1 METCLNVAYK
11 LLTGAMTKV
20 LVENNGLVNSIRNGE
35 FDLHPGVTE
44 ERNFSGRCP
53 LPSSV
58 RSVHGAV
65 VRALHGGERW
75 LRERFPP
82 LDGGP
87 LNVC

>member
-1 METCLNVAYK
+1 MGGPQTCLNVAHK

-65 VRALHGGERW
+65 VRALEEKGGYESGFLPW
-75 LRERFPP
+75 T
-82 LDGGP
+82 
-87 LNVC
+87 VAH